1 MVERRDDGAIDH
13 GPTRWQRLR
22 ADVRKAGPMLAAF
35 HRSTRPHGTA
45 SQRTLGALAERD
57 RAELAEKWA
66 DEVAEAAL
74 EGNPKR
80 AGYIEHMTRRVLG

>member
-22 ADVRKAGPMLAAF
+22 DDIRAAGPALA
-35 HRSTRPHGTA
+35 RYRRGGSYGTA
-45 SQRTLGALAERD
+45 SQRALGALAERD
-57 RAELAEKWA
+57 RDELAEKWA
-66 DEVAEAAL
+66 DEAAEAAVA
-74 EGNPKR
+74 GNPQR